1 MNNTP
6 VNQTLASIARLIEEN
21 NDFTLIM
28 HVSPDGDSIGSACAL
43 RLALMAMGKRV
54 QAVCDG
60 DVPRI
65 YRFLEGA
72 EDIIKPNDARITSA
86 AIAVDCADEGR
97 MGAADEI
104 FAQAK
109 HTANIDHHVT
119 NTMFAQHNAV
129 EAHAAAA
136 AEVVKK
142 LIEQLDADFGANIAT
157 CLFCGLVTDT
167 GNFAYSNTTP
177 DTFFAAGELLQRGAD
192 NALINRAVYRS
203 APVSKRRMLGLGL
216 IKAEYL
222 HGGKVAVCKLTRADF
237 DRFNARDE
245 DCEGIIDNLRDVENV
260 EIAMLMREKEPNVYK
275 VSMRA
280 KEYANV
286 CAVAERYGGGGHR
299 LAAGWLHRARRIGG
313 ACRRAYRGA
322 YTGIITINRDTDD
335 RRYRKHIKAAGNDV
349 QRRCGGR

>member
-1 MNNTP
+1 MNNAP
-6 VNQTLASIARLIEEN
+6 VNQTLASIARLIAES

-28 HVSPDGDSIGSACAL
+28 HVSPDGDAIGSACAL

-142 LIEQLDADFGANIAT
+142 LIEQLDADFGADIAT

-177 DTFFAAGELLQRGAD
+177 DTLFAAGELLQRGAD

-222 HGGKVAVCKLTRADF
+222 HGGKVAVCKLTLADF

-260 EIAMLMREKEPNVYK
+260 EIAMLIREKEPNVYK

-299 LAAGWLHRARRIGG
+299 LAAG
-313 ACRRAYRGA
+313 CTVRGELDA
-322 YTGIITINRDTDD
+322 L
-335 RRYRKHIKAAGNDV
+335 AAELTEALI
-349 QRRCGGR
+349 QAL

>member
-1 MNNTP
+1 MNNAP
-6 VNQTLASIARLIEEN
+6 VNQPLASIARLIEEN

-28 HVSPDGDSIGSACAL
+28 HVSPDGDAIGSACAL

-72 EDIIKPNDARITSA
+72 EDIIKPDDARVTSA

-97 MGAADEI
+97 MGAAGET

-129 EAHAAAA
+129 EAHVAAA

-142 LIEQLDADFGANIAT
+142 LIEQLDVDFGANIAT

-177 DTFFAAGELLQRGAD
+177 DTLFAAGELLQRGAD

-299 LAAGWLHRARRIGG
+299 LAAG
-313 ACRRAYRGA
+313 CTVRGELEA
-322 YTGIITINRDTDD
+322 L
-335 RRYRKHIKAAGNDV
+335 AAELTEALI
-349 QRRCGGR
+349 QAL

>member
-6 VNQTLASIARLIEEN
+6 VNQPLASIARLIEEN

-28 HVSPDGDSIGSACAL
+28 HVSPDGDAIGSACAL

-72 EDIIKPNDARITSA
+72 EDIIKPDDARVTSA

-142 LIEQLDADFGANIAT
+142 LIELLDVDFGANIAT

-177 DTFFAAGELLQRGAD
+177 DTLFAAGELLQRGAD

-299 LAAGWLHRARRIGG
+299 LAAG
-313 ACRRAYRGA
+313 CTVRGELDA
-322 YTGIITINRDTDD
+322 L
-335 RRYRKHIKAAGNDV
+335 AAELTEALI
-349 QRRCGGR
+349 QAL

>member
-6 VNQTLASIARLIEEN
+6 VNQPLASIARLIEEN

-72 EDIIKPNDARITSA
+72 EDIIKPNAARVTSA

-109 HTANIDHHVT
+109 HTANI
-119 NTMFAQHNAV
+119 
-129 EAHAAAA
+129 EHAAAA

-177 DTFFAAGELLQRGAD
+177 DTLFAAGELLQRGAD

-237 DRFNARDE
+237 ERFNARDE

-299 LAAGWLHRARRIGG
+299 LAAG
-313 ACRRAYRGA
+313 CTVRGELDA
-322 YTGIITINRDTDD
+322 L
-335 RRYRKHIKAAGNDV
+335 AAELTEALI
-349 QRRCGGR
+349 QAL

>member
-1 MNNTP
+1 MNNAP
-6 VNQTLASIARLIEEN
+6 VNQTLASIARLIAEN

-28 HVSPDGDSIGSACAL
+28 HVSPDGDAIGSACAL
-43 RLALMAMGKRV
+43 RLALMALGKRV

-97 MGAADEI
+97 MGAAGEI

-129 EAHAAAA
+129 EANAAAA

-142 LIEQLDADFGANIAT
+142 LIEQLDVDFGADIAT

-177 DTFFAAGELLQRGAD
+177 DTLFAAGELLQRGAD

-222 HGGKVAVCKLTRADF
+222 HGGKAAVCKLTRADF

-260 EIAMLMREKEPNVYK
+260 EIAMLIREKEPNVYK

-299 LAAGWLHRARRIGG
+299 LAAG
-313 ACRRAYRGA
+313 CTVRGELDA
-322 YTGIITINRDTDD
+322 L
-335 RRYRKHIKAAGNDV
+335 AAELTAALI
-349 QRRCGGR
+349 QAL

>member
-6 VNQTLASIARLIEEN
+6 VNQPLASIARLIEEN

-72 EDIIKPNDARITSA
+72 EDIIKPNAARVTSA

-129 EAHAAAA
+129 ETHAAAA

-177 DTFFAAGELLQRGAD
+177 DTLFAAGELLQRGAD

-299 LAAGWLHRARRIGG
+299 LAAG
-313 ACRRAYRGA
+313 CTVRGELDA
-322 YTGIITINRDTDD
+322 L
-335 RRYRKHIKAAGNDV
+335 AAELTEALI
-349 QRRCGGR
+349 QAL

>member
-1 MNNTP
+1 MFEQ
-6 VNQTLASIARLIEEN
+6 VLDAVRAHDRIIIHRH
-21 NDFTLIM
+21 FR
-28 HVSPDGDSIGSACAL
+28 PDGDAIGSACAL

-136 AEVVKK
+136 AEVVKR

-177 DTFFAAGELLQRGAD
+177 DTLFAAGELLQRGAD
-192 NALINRAVYRS
+192 NALINLS
-203 APVSKRRMLGLGL
+203 L
-216 IKAEYL
+216 I
-222 HGGKVAVCKLTRADF
+222 
-237 DRFNARDE
+237 
-245 DCEGIIDNLRDVENV
+245 
-260 EIAMLMREKEPNVYK
+260 
-275 VSMRA
+275 
-280 KEYANV
+280 
-286 CAVAERYGGGGHR
+286 
-299 LAAGWLHRARRIGG
+299 
-313 ACRRAYRGA
+313 
-322 YTGIITINRDTDD
+322 
-335 RRYRKHIKAAGNDV
+335 HI
-349 QRRCGGR
+349 

>member
-1 MNNTP
+1 
-6 VNQTLASIARLIEEN
+6 
-21 NDFTLIM
+21 
-28 HVSPDGDSIGSACAL
+28 
-43 RLALMAMGKRV
+43 
-54 QAVCDG
+54 
-60 DVPRI
+60 
-65 YRFLEGA
+65 
-72 EDIIKPNDARITSA
+72 
-86 AIAVDCADEGR
+86 
-97 MGAADEI
+97 
-104 FAQAK
+104 
-109 HTANIDHHVT
+109 
-119 NTMFAQHNAV
+119 MFAQHNAV

-136 AEVVKK
+136 AEVVKR

-177 DTFFAAGELLQRGAD
+177 DTLFAAGELLQRGAD

-237 DRFNARDE
+237 DRFNSRDE
-245 DCEGIIDNLRDVENV
+245 DCEGIIDSLRDVENV

-299 LAAGWLHRARRIGG
+299 LAAG
-313 ACRRAYRGA
+313 CTVRGELDA
-322 YTGIITINRDTDD
+322 L
-335 RRYRKHIKAAGNDV
+335 AAELTEALI
-349 QRRCGGR
+349 QAL

>member
-1 MNNTP
+1 MNNTGADN
-6 VNQTLASIARLIEEN
+6 VLAAIARLIAEN

-43 RLALMAMGKRV
+43 RLALIKLGKRV

-72 EDIIKPNDARITSA
+72 GDIIKPHEARITGA

-97 MGAADEI
+97 MGAAGEI
-104 FAQAK
+104 FARAE
-109 HTANIDHHVT
+109 HTASIDHHVT
-119 NTMFAQHNAV
+119 NTMFARHNAV
-129 EAHAAAA
+129 DAHAAAA
-136 AEVVKK
+136 AEVMKR
-142 LIEQLDADFGANIAT
+142 LIERLDVDFGADIAT

-177 DTFFAAGELLQRGAD
+177 DTLFAAGELLRRGAD

-222 HGGKVAVCKLTRADF
+222 HGGRVAVCTLTRADF
-237 DRFNARDE
+237 ERFNARDE

-260 EIAMLMREKEPNVYK
+260 EIAMLIREKGPNVYK

-299 LAAGWLHRARRIGG
+299 LAAG
-313 ACRRAYRGA
+313 CTVRGELA
-322 YTGIITINRDTDD
+322 SLTAELTEALIQ
-335 RRYRKHIKAAGNDV
+335 AL
-349 QRRCGGR
+349 

>member
-1 MNNTP
+1 MNNAP
-6 VNQTLASIARLIEEN
+6 VNQPLASIARLIAEN

-28 HVSPDGDSIGSACAL
+28 HVSPDGDAIGSACAL
-43 RLALMAMGKRV
+43 RLALMALGKRV

-97 MGAADEI
+97 MGAAGEI

-129 EAHAAAA
+129 EANAAAA

-142 LIEQLDADFGANIAT
+142 LIEQLDVDFGADIAT

-177 DTFFAAGELLQRGAD
+177 DTLFAAGELLQRGAD

-260 EIAMLMREKEPNVYK
+260 EIAMLIREKEDDVYK

-299 LAAGWLHRARRIGG
+299 LAAG
-313 ACRRAYRGA
+313 CTVRGELDA
-322 YTGIITINRDTDD
+322 L
-335 RRYRKHIKAAGNDV
+335 AAELTAALI
-349 QRRCGGR
+349 QAL

>member
-1 MNNTP
+1 MNNAP
-6 VNQTLASIARLIEEN
+6 VNQTLASIARLIAES

-28 HVSPDGDSIGSACAL
+28 HVSPDGDAIGSACAL

-72 EDIIKPNDARITSA
+72 EDIIKPNDARVTSA

-129 EAHAAAA
+129 DVHAAAA

-142 LIEQLDADFGANIAT
+142 LIERLDVDFGANIAT

-177 DTFFAAGELLQRGAD
+177 ETLFAAGELLQRGAD

-222 HGGKVAVCKLTRADF
+222 HGGKVAVCKLTRTDF
-237 DRFNARDE
+237 ERFNARDE

-299 LAAGWLHRARRIGG
+299 LAAG
-313 ACRRAYRGA
+313 CTVRGELEA
-322 YTGIITINRDTDD
+322 L
-335 RRYRKHIKAAGNDV
+335 AAELTEALI
-349 QRRCGGR
+349 QAL

>member
-6 VNQTLASIARLIEEN
+6 VNQPLASIARLIEEN

-72 EDIIKPNDARITSA
+72 EDIIKPNYARITSA

-136 AEVVKK
+136 AEVVKR

-177 DTFFAAGELLQRGAD
+177 DTLFAAGELLQRGAD

-237 DRFNARDE
+237 DRFNSRDE

-299 LAAGWLHRARRIGG
+299 LAAG
-313 ACRRAYRGA
+313 CTVRGELDA
-322 YTGIITINRDTDD
+322 L
-335 RRYRKHIKAAGNDV
+335 AAELTEALI
-349 QRRCGGR
+349 QAL

>member
-1 MNNTP
+1 MNNAP
-6 VNQTLASIARLIEEN
+6 VNQPLASIARLIAEN

-28 HVSPDGDSIGSACAL
+28 HVSPDGDAIGSACAL

-72 EDIIKPNDARITSA
+72 EDIIKPNAVRVTSA

-97 MGAADEI
+97 MGAAGET

-136 AEVVKK
+136 AEVVKR
-142 LIEQLDADFGANIAT
+142 LIEQLDVDFGADIAT

-177 DTFFAAGELLQRGAD
+177 DTLFAAGELLQRGAD

-237 DRFNARDE
+237 ERFNARDE

-260 EIAMLMREKEPNVYK
+260 EIAMLIREKEPNVYK

-299 LAAGWLHRARRIGG
+299 LAAG
-313 ACRRAYRGA
+313 CTVRGELEA
-322 YTGIITINRDTDD
+322 L
-335 RRYRKHIKAAGNDV
+335 AAELTEALI
-349 QRRCGGR
+349 QAL

>member
-1 MNNTP
+1 MNNAP
-6 VNQTLASIARLIEEN
+6 VNQPLASIARLIAEN
-21 NDFTLIM
+21 NDFTLIV
-28 HVSPDGDSIGSACAL
+28 HVSPDGDAIGSACAL
-43 RLALMAMGKRV
+43 RLALMALGKRV

-97 MGAADEI
+97 MGAAGEI

-129 EAHAAAA
+129 EANAAAA

-142 LIEQLDADFGANIAT
+142 LIEQLDVDFGADIAT

-177 DTFFAAGELLQRGAD
+177 DTLFAAGELLQRGAD

-260 EIAMLMREKEPNVYK
+260 EIAMLIREKESNVYK

-299 LAAGWLHRARRIGG
+299 LAAG
-313 ACRRAYRGA
+313 CTVRGELDA
-322 YTGIITINRDTDD
+322 L
-335 RRYRKHIKAAGNDV
+335 AAELTAALI
-349 QRRCGGR
+349 QAL

>member
-6 VNQTLASIARLIEEN
+6 VNQPLASIARLIEEN

-72 EDIIKPNDARITSA
+72 EDIIKPNAARVTSA

-177 DTFFAAGELLQRGAD
+177 DTLFAAGELLQRGAD

-237 DRFNARDE
+237 DRFNSRDE
-245 DCEGIIDNLRDVENV
+245 DCEGIIDSLRDVENV

-286 CAVAERYGGGGHR
+286 CAVAERYGGGHR
-299 LAAGWLHRARRIGG
+299 LAAG
-313 ACRRAYRGA
+313 CTVRGELDA
-322 YTGIITINRDTDD
+322 L
-335 RRYRKHIKAAGNDV
+335 AAELTEALI
-349 QRRCGGR
+349 QAL

>member
-1 MNNTP
+1 MNNAP
-6 VNQTLASIARLIEEN
+6 VNQPLASIARLIAEN

-28 HVSPDGDSIGSACAL
+28 HVSPDGDAIGSACAL
-43 RLALMAMGKRV
+43 RLALMALGKRV

-97 MGAADEI
+97 MGAAGEI

-129 EAHAAAA
+129 EANAAAA

-142 LIEQLDADFGANIAT
+142 LIEQLDVDFGADIAT

-177 DTFFAAGELLQRGAD
+177 DTLFAAGELLQRGAD

-260 EIAMLMREKEPNVYK
+260 EIAMLIREKEPSVYK

-299 LAAGWLHRARRIGG
+299 LAAG
-313 ACRRAYRGA
+313 CTVRGEPDA
-322 YTGIITINRDTDD
+322 L
-335 RRYRKHIKAAGNDV
+335 AAELTAALI
-349 QRRCGGR
+349 QAL

>member
-1 MNNTP
+1 MNNAP
-6 VNQTLASIARLIEEN
+6 VNQPLASIVRLIEES

-28 HVSPDGDSIGSACAL
+28 HVSPDGDAIGSACAL

-72 EDIIKPNDARITSA
+72 EDIIKPNAARVTSA

-136 AEVVKK
+136 AEVVKR
-142 LIEQLDADFGANIAT
+142 LIEQLDVDFGADIAT

-177 DTFFAAGELLQRGAD
+177 ETLFAAGELLQRGAD

-222 HGGKVAVCKLTRADF
+222 HGGRVAVCTLTRADF

-260 EIAMLMREKEPNVYK
+260 EIAMLIREKEPNVYK

-299 LAAGWLHRARRIGG
+299 LAAG
-313 ACRRAYRGA
+313 CTVRGELEA
-322 YTGIITINRDTDD
+322 L
-335 RRYRKHIKAAGNDV
+335 AAELTEALI
-349 QRRCGGR
+349 QAL

>member
-1 MNNTP
+1 MNNAP

-72 EDIIKPNDARITSA
+72 EDIIKPNAARVTSA

-104 FAQAK
+104 FVQAK

-177 DTFFAAGELLQRGAD
+177 DTLFAAGELLQRGAD

-222 HGGKVAVCKLTRADF
+222 HGDKVAVCKLTRADF
-237 DRFNARDE
+237 ERFNARDE

-286 CAVAERYGGGGHR
+286 CAVAERFGGGGHR
-299 LAAGWLHRARRIGG
+299 LAAG
-313 ACRRAYRGA
+313 CTVRGELEA
-322 YTGIITINRDTDD
+322 L
-335 RRYRKHIKAAGNDV
+335 AAELTEELI
-349 QRRCGGR
+349 QAL

>member
-6 VNQTLASIARLIEEN
+6 VNQPLASIARLIEEN

-72 EDIIKPNDARITSA
+72 EDIIKPNAARVTSA

-97 MGAADEI
+97 MGAAGET

-136 AEVVKK
+136 AEVVKR

-177 DTFFAAGELLQRGAD
+177 DTLFAAGELLQRGAD

-222 HGGKVAVCKLTRADF
+222 HGGKVAVCKLTQADF
-237 DRFNARDE
+237 ERFNARDE

-299 LAAGWLHRARRIGG
+299 LAAG
-313 ACRRAYRGA
+313 CTVRGELDA
-322 YTGIITINRDTDD
+322 L
-335 RRYRKHIKAAGNDV
+335 AAELTEALI
-349 QRRCGGR
+349 QAL

>member
-6 VNQTLASIARLIEEN
+6 VNQPLASIARLIEEN
-21 NDFTLIM
+21 NEFTLIM

-177 DTFFAAGELLQRGAD
+177 DTLFAAGELLQRGAD

-222 HGGKVAVCKLTRADF
+222 HGGKVAVCKLTREDF

-299 LAAGWLHRARRIGG
+299 LAAG
-313 ACRRAYRGA
+313 CTVRGELDA
-322 YTGIITINRDTDD
+322 L
-335 RRYRKHIKAAGNDV
+335 AAELTEALI
-349 QRRCGGR
+349 QAL

>member
-1 MNNTP
+1 MNNAP
-6 VNQTLASIARLIEEN
+6 VNQPLASIARLIAEN

-28 HVSPDGDSIGSACAL
+28 HVSPDGDAIGSACAL
-43 RLALMAMGKRV
+43 RLALMALGKRV

-97 MGAADEI
+97 MGAAGEI

-129 EAHAAAA
+129 EANAAAA

-142 LIEQLDADFGANIAT
+142 LTEQLDVDFGADIAT

-177 DTFFAAGELLQRGAD
+177 DTLFAAGELLQRGAD

-260 EIAMLMREKEPNVYK
+260 EIAMLIREKEPDVYK

-280 KEYANV
+280 KEYANM

-299 LAAGWLHRARRIGG
+299 LAAG
-313 ACRRAYRGA
+313 CTMRGELDA
-322 YTGIITINRDTDD
+322 L
-335 RRYRKHIKAAGNDV
+335 AAELTAALI
-349 QRRCGGR
+349 QAL

>member
-1 MNNTP
+1 MNNAP

-177 DTFFAAGELLQRGAD
+177 DTLFAAGELLQRGAD

-260 EIAMLMREKEPNVYK
+260 EIAMLMREKEPNEYK

-286 CAVAERYGGGGHR
+286 CGVAERYGGGGHR
-299 LAAGWLHRARRIGG
+299 LAAG
-313 ACRRAYRGA
+313 CTVRGELEA
-322 YTGIITINRDTDD
+322 L
-335 RRYRKHIKAAGNDV
+335 AAELTEALI
-349 QRRCGGR
+349 QAL

>member
-1 MNNTP
+1 MNNAP
-6 VNQTLASIARLIEEN
+6 VNQPLASIARLIAEN

-28 HVSPDGDSIGSACAL
+28 HVSPDGDAIGSACAL

-72 EDIIKPNDARITSA
+72 EDIIKPDDARVTSA

-97 MGAADEI
+97 MGAADET

-136 AEVVKK
+136 AEVVKR
-142 LIEQLDADFGANIAT
+142 LIEQLDVDFGANIAT

-177 DTFFAAGELLQRGAD
+177 DTLFAAGELLQRGAD

-222 HGGKVAVCKLTRADF
+222 HSGRVAVCKLTREDF
-237 DRFNARDE
+237 ERFNARDE

-260 EIAMLMREKEPNVYK
+260 EIAMLIREKEPNVYK

-299 LAAGWLHRARRIGG
+299 LAAG
-313 ACRRAYRGA
+313 CTVRGELDA
-322 YTGIITINRDTDD
+322 L
-335 RRYRKHIKAAGNDV
+335 AAELTEALI
-349 QRRCGGR
+349 QAL

>member
-1 MNNTP
+1 MNNAP

-157 CLFCGLVTDT
+157 CLF
-167 GNFAYSNTTP
+167 
-177 DTFFAAGELLQRGAD
+177 AALLR
-192 NALINRAVYRS
+192 IRATL
-203 APVSKRRMLGLGL
+203 P
-216 IKAEYL
+216 IQ
-222 HGGKVAVCKLTRADF
+222 
-237 DRFNARDE
+237 
-245 DCEGIIDNLRDVENV
+245 I
-260 EIAMLMREKEPNVYK
+260 P
-275 VSMRA
+275 
-280 KEYANV
+280 
-286 CAVAERYGGGGHR
+286 
-299 LAAGWLHRARRIGG
+299 RRIRFSPQGSY
-313 ACRRAYRGA
+313 CS
-322 YTGIITINRDTDD
+322 
-335 RRYRKHIKAAGNDV
+335 AGLTM
-349 QRRCGGR
+349 R

>member
-1 MNNTP
+1 MNNTL
-6 VNQTLASIARLIEEN
+6 VNQPLASIARLIEEN

-28 HVSPDGDSIGSACAL
+28 HVSPDGDAIGSACAL

-72 EDIIKPNDARITSA
+72 EDIIKPNAARVTSA

-136 AEVVKK
+136 AEVVKR
-142 LIEQLDADFGANIAT
+142 LIEQLDADFSANIAT

-177 DTFFAAGELLQRGAD
+177 DTLFAAGELLQRGAD

-260 EIAMLMREKEPNVYK
+260 EIAMLIREKEPNVYK

-299 LAAGWLHRARRIGG
+299 LAAG
-313 ACRRAYRGA
+313 CTVRGELEA
-322 YTGIITINRDTDD
+322 L
-335 RRYRKHIKAAGNDV
+335 AAELTEALI
-349 QRRCGGR
+349 QAL

>member
-1 MNNTP
+1 MNNAP
-6 VNQTLASIARLIEEN
+6 VNQPLASIARLIAEN

-28 HVSPDGDSIGSACAL
+28 HVSPDGDAIGSACAL
-43 RLALMAMGKRV
+43 RLALMALGKRV

-65 YRFLEGA
+65 YRFLEWA

-97 MGAADEI
+97 MGAAGEI

-129 EAHAAAA
+129 EANAAAA

-142 LIEQLDADFGANIAT
+142 LIEQLDVDFGADIAT

-177 DTFFAAGELLQRGAD
+177 DTLFAAGELLQRGAD

-260 EIAMLMREKEPNVYK
+260 EIAMLIREKEPNVYK

-286 CAVAERYGGGGHR
+286 CAVAECYGGGGHR
-299 LAAGWLHRARRIGG
+299 LAAG
-313 ACRRAYRGA
+313 CTVRGELDA
-322 YTGIITINRDTDD
+322 L
-335 RRYRKHIKAAGNDV
+335 AAELTAALI
-349 QRRCGGR
+349 QAL

>member
-1 MNNTP
+1 MNNAP
-6 VNQTLASIARLIEEN
+6 VNQPLASIARLIAEN
-21 NDFTLIM
+21 NDFTLIV
-28 HVSPDGDSIGSACAL
+28 HVSPDGDAIGSACAL
-43 RLALMAMGKRV
+43 RLALMALGKRV

-97 MGAADEI
+97 MGAAGEI

-129 EAHAAAA
+129 EANAAAA

-142 LIEQLDADFGANIAT
+142 LIEQLDVDFGADIAT

-177 DTFFAAGELLQRGAD
+177 DTLFAAGELLQRGAD

-260 EIAMLMREKEPNVYK
+260 EIAMLIREKESNVYK

-286 CAVAERYGGGGHR
+286 CAVAERYGGGWHR
-299 LAAGWLHRARRIGG
+299 LAAG
-313 ACRRAYRGA
+313 CTVRGELDA
-322 YTGIITINRDTDD
+322 L
-335 RRYRKHIKAAGNDV
+335 AAELTAALI
-349 QRRCGGR
+349 QAL

>member
-1 MNNTP
+1 MNNTL
-6 VNQTLASIARLIEEN
+6 VNQPLASIARLIEEN

-28 HVSPDGDSIGSACAL
+28 HVSPDGDAIGSACAL

-72 EDIIKPNDARITSA
+72 EDIIKPNAARVTSA

-109 HTANIDHHVT
+109 HAANIDHHVT

-136 AEVVKK
+136 AEVVKR
-142 LIEQLDADFGANIAT
+142 LIEQLDADFSANIAT

-177 DTFFAAGELLQRGAD
+177 DTLFAAGELLQRGAD

-260 EIAMLMREKEPNVYK
+260 EIAMLIREKEPNVYK

-299 LAAGWLHRARRIGG
+299 LAAG
-313 ACRRAYRGA
+313 CTVRGELEA
-322 YTGIITINRDTDD
+322 L
-335 RRYRKHIKAAGNDV
+335 AAELTEALI
-349 QRRCGGR
+349 QAL

>member
-1 MNNTP
+1 MNNAP
-6 VNQTLASIARLIEEN
+6 VNQPLASIARLIAEN

-136 AEVVKK
+136 AEVVKR

-177 DTFFAAGELLQRGAD
+177 DTLFAAGELLQRGAD
-192 NALINRAVYRS
+192 NALINRAVYRYL
-203 APVSKRRMLGLGL
+203 APV
-216 IKAEYL
+216 
-222 HGGKVAVCKLTRADF
+222 
-237 DRFNARDE
+237 
-245 DCEGIIDNLRDVENV
+245 
-260 EIAMLMREKEPNVYK
+260 
-275 VSMRA
+275 
-280 KEYANV
+280 
-286 CAVAERYGGGGHR
+286 
-299 LAAGWLHRARRIGG
+299 
-313 ACRRAYRGA
+313 
-322 YTGIITINRDTDD
+322 
-335 RRYRKHIKAAGNDV
+335 
-349 QRRCGGR
+349 

>member
-6 VNQTLASIARLIEEN
+6 VNQPLASIARLIEEN

-28 HVSPDGDSIGSACAL
+28 HVSPDGDAIGSACAL

-136 AEVVKK
+136 AEVVKR

-177 DTFFAAGELLQRGAD
+177 DTLFAAGELLQRGAD

-260 EIAMLMREKEPNVYK
+260 EIAMFMREKEPNVYK

-299 LAAGWLHRARRIGG
+299 LAAG
-313 ACRRAYRGA
+313 CTVRGELDA
-322 YTGIITINRDTDD
+322 L
-335 RRYRKHIKAAGNDV
+335 AAELTEALI
-349 QRRCGGR
+349 QAL

>member
-1 MNNTP
+1 MNNAP
-6 VNQTLASIARLIEEN
+6 VNQPLASIARLIEEN

-28 HVSPDGDSIGSACAL
+28 HVSPDGDAIGSACAL

-72 EDIIKPNDARITSA
+72 EDIIKPNAARITSA

-129 EAHAAAA
+129 DVHAAAA

-142 LIEQLDADFGANIAT
+142 LIEQLDVDFGADIAT

-177 DTFFAAGELLQRGAD
+177 ETLFAAGELLQRGAD

-237 DRFNARDE
+237 ERFNARDE

-299 LAAGWLHRARRIGG
+299 LAAG
-313 ACRRAYRGA
+313 CTVRGELDA
-322 YTGIITINRDTDD
+322 L
-335 RRYRKHIKAAGNDV
+335 AAELTEALI
-349 QRRCGGR
+349 QAL

>member
-1 MNNTP
+1 MNNAP
-6 VNQTLASIARLIEEN
+6 VNQPLASIARLIEEN

-28 HVSPDGDSIGSACAL
+28 HVSPDGDTIGSACAL
-43 RLALMAMGKRV
+43 RLAFMALGKRV

-72 EDIIKPNDARITSA
+72 EDIIKPNDARITGA

-97 MGAADEI
+97 MGAAGEI

-129 EAHAAAA
+129 EANAAAA

-142 LIEQLDADFGANIAT
+142 LIEQLDVEFGADIAT
-157 CLFCGLVTDT
+157 CLFCGLVADT

-177 DTFFAAGELLQRGAD
+177 DTLFAAGELLQRGAD

-222 HGGKVAVCKLTRADF
+222 HGGRVAVCKLTREDF

-299 LAAGWLHRARRIGG
+299 LAAG
-313 ACRRAYRGA
+313 CTVRGELDA
-322 YTGIITINRDTDD
+322 L
-335 RRYRKHIKAAGNDV
+335 AAELTEALI
-349 QRRCGGR
+349 QAL

>member
-1 MNNTP
+1 MNNAP

-136 AEVVKK
+136 AEVVKR

-177 DTFFAAGELLQRGAD
+177 DTLFAAGELLQRGAD

-222 HGGKVAVCKLTRADF
+222 HGG
-237 DRFNARDE
+237 NARDE

-260 EIAMLMREKEPNVYK
+260 EIAMLIREKEPNVYK

-299 LAAGWLHRARRIGG
+299 LAAG
-313 ACRRAYRGA
+313 CTVRGELEA
-322 YTGIITINRDTDD
+322 L
-335 RRYRKHIKAAGNDV
+335 AAELTEALI
-349 QRRCGGR
+349 QAL